1 MVSVSLLI
9 IFFVGSFQEA
19 FFHSPGCGKPSPD
32 CGKTYGNFPPG
43 SEHEQGHLARII
55 YGKYS
60 RVGDWPWIV
69 QLHADN
75 SGYCTGTII
84 SPRFILTAEHCTWF
98 ITQKDYVTAHT
109 RTVYSNEGNA
119 VNVRR
124 IIHYEDEGPPPP
136 PFTWP
141 LPNDLSILELEEPL
155 TFNKNVSSICLPKNF
170 DDYADQPA
178 FIAGFGRN
186 WDPNIEDD
194 SIDEGRLRHDEQYIC
209 AGARNEGSTH
219 GDSGGPLM
227 VSSRI
232 ETELEKA
239 EGRWFIV
246 GIVSAGSFSNANNSG
261 WPGSGEDPW
270 DHVIYTRVNKYCE
283 WIYRVTE
290 GEAECI

>member
-19 FFHSPGCGKPSPD
+19 FFQSPDCGKPSPD

-43 SEHEQGHLARII
+43 SENEQGHLARII

-119 VNVRR
+119 VKVKRF
-124 IIHYEDEGPPPP
+124 IHYEDEGPKPL
-136 PFTWP
+136 PFTFP
-141 LPNDLSILELEEPL
+141 LPNDLSILE
-155 TFNKNVSSICLPKNF
+155 VSRFLK
-170 DDYADQPA
+170 
-178 FIAGFGRN
+178 G
-186 WDPNIEDD
+186 
-194 SIDEGRLRHDEQYIC
+194 
-209 AGARNEGSTH
+209 
-219 GDSGGPLM
+219 
-227 VSSRI
+227 
-232 ETELEKA
+232 
-239 EGRWFIV
+239 
-246 GIVSAGSFSNANNSG
+246 
-261 WPGSGEDPW
+261 
-270 DHVIYTRVNKYCE
+270 
-283 WIYRVTE
+283 
-290 GEAECI
+290 